1 MLLITIIVFVVML
14 LALVLVHELGHFI
27 AAKRAGCRV
36 EEFAFGF
43 PPRLWSIKRG
53 GTLFTFNL
61 LPIGGYVKIEGEDNQ
76 EANPGPDSF
85 ASKSIPWRLTILAAG
100 VGMNIVL
107 AVVLLTWQG
116 VIGVPTLVTDAN
128 SEQVED
134 RRTFIVGV
142 DEGTPAVE
150 AGLKA
155 LDRIVRI
162 NTVTDPT
169 IEQVQQVVKDQ
180 AGQEVSMEI
189 ERQGSHITIV
199 AVPRV
204 EVTPEEGPLGITLQM
219 TGLEHISW
227 WKAPWYGVTR
237 TASAGWMIGTE
248 FTKVVGRL
256 IAKQGVSEAVA
267 GPIGIAVYTNEMT
280 NLGLSYILEFAAF
293 ISINLALINFLPIP
307 ALDGGRIM
315 FVVFEAIFRRKVPA
329 RIEYISHMTGFGL
342 LIILMIL
349 ITLRDI
355 SRYL

>member
-14 LALVLVHELGHFI
+14 LVLVLVHELGHFI
-27 AAKRAGCRV
+27 VAKRAGCRV

-61 LPIGGYVKIEGEDNQ
+61 LPIGGYVKIEGEDDQ
-76 EANPGPDSF
+76 DVNPGPTSF

-100 VGMNIVL
+100 VAMNIVL

-116 VIGVPTLVTDAN
+116 LVGVPTLVTDVN
-128 SEQVED
+128 YNQVQD

-142 DEGTPAVE
+142 DEGTPAME

-162 NTVTDPT
+162 DSVIDPT
-169 IEQVQQVVKDQ
+169 IEQVQQVVKES
-180 AGQEVSMEI
+180 AGQKVDLEV
-189 ERQGSHITIV
+189 ERQGSHIVIA

-204 EVTPEEGPLGITLQM
+204 EIAPGEGPLGITLQM

-248 FTKVVGRL
+248 FTKVLGRL
-256 IAKQGVSEAVA
+256 IAQRGVSEAVA

-293 ISINLALINFLPIP
+293 ISMNLAIINILPIP
-307 ALDGGRIM
+307 ALDGGRIL
-315 FVVFEAIFRRKVPA
+315 FVILEAIFRRKVPA
-329 RIEYISHMTGFGL
+329 KIEYISHMTGFGL

-349 ITLRDI
+349 ITFRDI